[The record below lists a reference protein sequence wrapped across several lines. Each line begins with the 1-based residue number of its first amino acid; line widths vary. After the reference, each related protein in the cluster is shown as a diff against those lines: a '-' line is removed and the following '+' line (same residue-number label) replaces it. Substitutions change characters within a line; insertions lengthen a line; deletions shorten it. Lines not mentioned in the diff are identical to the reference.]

1 MTGLKPKAEILVL
14 KSNHKATTVE
24 RPHQFN
30 VMRKRYFKCA
40 ILLMLVILCIM
51 ISPGPDTHHESI
63 PGRIVTV
70 HAQTR
75 SFYEGKTVRL
85 IIGPGGGYDYWGRLL
100 ARYMAKHIPG
110 NPAFIVQNMPGAGS
124 VIATNYVYNV
134 AKPAGLT
141 VGMPTQQIYMGE
153 FVGNNEVKF
162 QMRKFFWIGS
172 PDRNPA
178 ILYMRADAPYKSIDD
193 VIKSK
198 ELPKCGGTGW
208 ESSSLVVALEDAIG
222 AKFELVLGYQ
232 EANQVDLAVVRGEV
246 VCRDLGLTAHFS
258 REPFLSWHTK
268 GFDRHLLQTGRKRDP
283 RAADTP
289 TIFELM
295 DQYKTTDINRRAVEV
310 LTAGEQF
317 GHPMMAPPGTPADRV
332 KILREAYLKAM
343 SDPEL
348 IAEAQKARWVIEP
361 VSGDEL
367 QAVAERIMV
376 QPPQVVEQVKKIL
389 RVK

>member
-1 MTGLKPKAEILVL
+1 MLKPSKQVNPPKRSNWFSRTKKRHL
-14 KSNHKATTVE
+14 KRVAFLFLSGV
-24 RPHQFN
+24 
-30 VMRKRYFKCA
+30 C
-40 ILLMLVILCIM
+40 LLSAFGSVTRIAN
-51 ISPGPDTHHESI
+51 I
-63 PGRIVTV
+63 PGHAATV
-70 HAQTR
+70 HAQNL

-85 IIGPGGGYDYWGRLL
+85 IIGPGGGYDYWGRLV
-100 ARYMAKHIPG
+100 ARYMAKYIPG
-110 NPAFIVQNMPGAGS
+110 NPAFVVQNMPGAGS

-134 AKPAGLT
+134 AKPDGLT

-153 FVGNNEVKF
+153 FVGNPEVKF
-162 QMRKFFWIGS
+162 QMRKFLWIGS

-178 ILYMRADAPYKSIDD
+178 ILYMRADAPYKSIHD
-193 VIKSK
+193 VIKSNAA
-198 ELPKCGGTGW
+198 PKCGGTGW
-208 ESSSLVVALEDAIG
+208 ESSSLIVALEDAIG
-222 AKFELVLGYQ
+222 AKFDLVIGYQ

-258 REPFLSWHTK
+258 REPFLSWHAK
-268 GFDRHLLQTGRKRDP
+268 GFDRHLLQTGRKRDA

-310 LTAGEQF
+310 LTAGEEF
-317 GHPMMAPPGTPADRV
+317 GHPMMAPPGTPLDRV
-332 KILREAYLKAM
+332 KILREAYSKAM
-343 SDPEL
+343 KDPEL
-348 IAEAQKARWVIEP
+348 VAEAQKARWVIEP
-361 VSGDEL
+361 VSGEEL

>member
-1 MTGLKPKAEILVL
+1 M
-14 KSNHKATTVE
+14 
-24 RPHQFN
+24 
-30 VMRKRYFKCA
+30 C
-40 ILLMLVILCIM
+40 LLSAVG
-51 ISPGPDTHHESI
+51 SVTRVANI
-63 PGRIVTV
+63 PGHAATV
-70 HAQTR
+70 HAQNL

-85 IIGPGGGYDYWGRLL
+85 IIGPGGGYDYWGRLV
-100 ARYMAKHIPG
+100 ARYMAKYIPG
-110 NPAFIVQNMPGAGS
+110 NPAFVVQNMPGAGS

-134 AKPAGLT
+134 AKPDGLT

-153 FVGNNEVKF
+153 FVGNPEVKF
-162 QMRKFFWIGS
+162 QMRKFLWIGS

-198 ELPKCGGTGW
+198 VPPKCGGTGW
-208 ESSSLVVALEDAIG
+208 ESSSLIVALEDAIG
-222 AKFELVLGYQ
+222 AKFDLVIGYQ

-258 REPFLSWHTK
+258 REPFLSWHAK
-268 GFDRHLLQTGRKRDP
+268 GFDRHLLQTGRKRDA
-283 RAADTP
+283 RAPDTP

-295 DQYKTTDINRRAVEV
+295 DQHKTTDINRRAVEV
-310 LTAGEQF
+310 LTAGEEF
-317 GHPMMAPPGTPADRV
+317 GHPMMAPPGTPMDRV
-332 KILREAYLKAM
+332 KILRDAYSKAM
-343 SDPEL
+343 RDPEL
-348 IAEAQKARWVIEP
+348 IVEAQKARWVIEP
-361 VSGDEL
+361 VSGEEL

>member
-1 MTGLKPKAEILVL
+1 MSKPSKQVNPAERSNGFSRSKKRHLKRVAFLFLSGVCLFSAFASETRVG
-14 KSNHKATTVE
+14 N
-24 RPHQFN
+24 
-30 VMRKRYFKCA
+30 
-40 ILLMLVILCIM
+40 
-51 ISPGPDTHHESI
+51 I
-63 PGRIVTV
+63 PAHAATV
-70 HAQTR
+70 HAQNL

-85 IIGPGGGYDYWGRLL
+85 IIGPGGGYDYWGRLV
-100 ARYMAKHIPG
+100 ARYMAKYIPG
-110 NPAFIVQNMPGAGS
+110 NPAFVVQNMPGAGS

-134 AKPAGLT
+134 SKPDGLT

-153 FVGNNEVKF
+153 FVGNPEVKF
-162 QMRKFFWIGS
+162 QMRKFLWIGS

-178 ILYMRADAPYKSIDD
+178 ILYMRADAPYKSMDD

-198 ELPKCGGTGW
+198 VPPKCGGTGW
-208 ESSSLVVALEDAIG
+208 ESSSLIVALEDAIG
-222 AKFELVLGYQ
+222 AKFDLVIGYQ

-246 VCRDLGLTAHFS
+246 VCRDLGLNAHFS
-258 REPFLSWHTK
+258 REPFLSWHAK
-268 GFDRHLLQTGRKRDP
+268 GFDRHLLQTGRKRDA

-310 LTAGEQF
+310 LTAGEEF
-317 GHPMMAPPGTPADRV
+317 GHPMMAPPGTPMDRV
-332 KILREAYLKAM
+332 KILRDAYSKAM
-343 SDPEL
+343 RDPEL

-361 VSGDEL
+361 VSGEEL

-376 QPPQVVEQVKKIL
+376 QPPQVLEQVKKIL